1 MYRWWYGYS
10 HDCRTIIENRDF
22 IPMQGGMET
31 RMRNKII
38 SVEEAIDKV
47 HNGNTVMIGGFMS
60 CGTPEILMDEIVK
73 RGIKDLSV
81 IANDSGTPSTGIGKL
96 ISAKLVKHLTAS
108 HIGLN
113 PVTGA
118 QMTAGELEVTLVPQ
132 GSLAEMIRAG
142 GAGLGGVITPTGV
155 GTEIENGKEKII
167 INGVEYLIELPL
179 KADVALIR
187 GSIVD
192 KSGNVYYNA
201 TTKNFNPMMATAA
214 KTVIVAAE
222 KIVEVGEI
230 DPNCIMTPGIFVDY
244 IVGGEV

>member
-1 MYRWWYGYS
+1 MK
-10 HDCRTIIENRDF
+10 
-22 IPMQGGMET
+22 
-31 RMRNKII
+31 NKII
-38 SVEEAIDKV
+38 SVEEAISKV
-47 HNGNTVMIGGFMS
+47 HDGDTIMIGGFMS
-60 CGTPEILMDEIVK
+60 CGTPEILMDEIVGK
-73 RGIKDLSV
+73 GIKDLTV
-81 IANDSGTPSTGIGKL
+81 IANDTGVPGRGIGKL
-96 ISAKLVKHLTAS
+96 ITARLVKHLIAS

-113 PVTGA
+113 PETGA

-142 GAGLGGVITPTGV
+142 GAGLGGVLTPTGV
-155 GTEIENGKEKII
+155 GTDVEKGKQKINLNGID
-167 INGVEYLIELPL
+167 YLIEMPL

-192 KSGNVYYNA
+192 KAGNVYYNA

-222 KIVEVGEI
+222 KIVEIGEL